1 MIFFIVSG
9 KWLGLTSFEMLIHMF
24 SFFIFTILL
33 ALKVDKYAS
42 FTWLTVFAPV
52 FICDIVNLYFRLIA
66 YFRLFLE
73 VQRENVF
80 FARICKTQTIA
91 FTWFMFKFLLYLKLS
106 DEDSFKDASINPDD
120 VSSNSNSGLSWIIV
134 FSPLHVLMTGLVFCS
149 CELRS
154 T

>member
-1 MIFFIVSG
+1 
-9 KWLGLTSFEMLIHMF
+9 MLMHMF

-33 ALKVDKYAS
+33 SLKVDDFVS
-42 FTWLTVFAPV
+42 LTWLMVFSPV
-52 FICDIVNLYFRLIA
+52 FICDIINLYFRLIA

-73 VQRENVF
+73 VPRENVF

-91 FTWFMFKFLLYLKLS
+91 FTWFLFKFLLYLKLS
-106 DEDSFKDASINPDD
+106 DEENLHDATLDPDGA
-120 VSSNSNSGLSWIIV
+120 SGQSNSGLSWIVV